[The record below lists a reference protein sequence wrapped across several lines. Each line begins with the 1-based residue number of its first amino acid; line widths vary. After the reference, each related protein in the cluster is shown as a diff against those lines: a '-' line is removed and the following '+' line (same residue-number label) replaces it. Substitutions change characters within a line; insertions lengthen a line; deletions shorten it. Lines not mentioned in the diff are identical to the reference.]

1 MLKLDRRTAAALV
14 SVNPRTQK
22 HGNENVTALDIQ
34 LQGIP
39 LSEDELGIVM
49 QNDQAAKRLLIRKKG
64 RPAEPIFGKVACMIP
79 FMNKVDGVT
88 AKIFLGRRLLSVTDA
103 KLNRIRVE
111 LRQGIMIWHVQI
123 QCVPELDEDH
133 PTIEALLGKLG
144 EPIDVEIECQS
155 YGAQPELPLEED
167 EDEEPGEQADIE
179 DETGEEP
186 EAPEMSRMG
195 RQIAAGQ
202 RRGGR
207 KPRAS

>member
-1 MLKLDRRTAAALV
+1 MLKLDRRTAATLV
-14 SVNPRTQK
+14 SVNPRPQK
-22 HGNENVTALDIQ
+22 HGTENVTAMDIQ
-34 LQGIP
+34 LAGIP
-39 LSEDELGIVM
+39 LSEEELGVVM

-79 FMNKVDGVT
+79 FMNKVDGVS
-88 AKIFLGRRLLSVTDA
+88 AKLFLGRRMFAVTDA

-111 LRQGIMIWHVQI
+111 LRQGIMCWHVQI

-144 EPIDVEIECQS
+144 EPIDVELECQS

-167 EDEEPGEQADIE
+167 EDEDPEQADIE
-179 DETGEEP
+179 DEKDAGDVETP
-186 EAPEMSRMG
+186 VEMSRMG

-202 RRGGR
+202 RRRG
-207 KPRAS
+207 KAK